1 MQLAGKYIKPGAVAR
16 DATLPPPPV
25 AYPYGKADGTLS
37 ADQYTVTKDV
47 IDKYQQGNHLIW
59 GGANLGL
66 FWATDVQAVNRP
78 KPIEHAYLTVAHA
91 NQQLAIVKEIEEGI
105 VKR

>member
-1 MQLAGKYIKPGAVAR
+1 MKLAGKYIKPGAVAK
-16 DATLPPPPV
+16 DATLLPPLV
-25 AYPYGKADGTLS
+25 AYPYGNADGTLS

-47 IDKYQQGNHLIW
+47 IDQYQQGNHLIW
-59 GGANLGL
+59 GGANVGL

-78 KPIEHAYLTVAHA
+78 KPIEHAYLTVAEA
-91 NQQLAIVKEIEEGI
+91 NNELQNHT

>member
-1 MQLAGKYIKPGAVAR
+1 MQLAGKYMKPGAVAR

-37 ADQYTVTKDV
+37 ADRYTVTKDV

-59 GGANLGL
+59 GGANVGL

-78 KPIEHAYLTVAHA
+78 KPIEHAYLTVAEA
-91 NQQLAIVKEIEEGI
+91 NNELQNHT